1 MKSFTPRQFSGRGR
15 GRALHQD
22 PMTDQS
28 DKGISSAPHGIGTDF
43 LYNPKLRGILS
54 QVIVLVLLAWGLYWI
69 VANTQANLVKLNQ
82 NFGFDFLGKAA
93 GFDLSTSLI
102 EYSSNSNFGRAILAG
117 FYNTALVSVVG
128 IIFATIL
135 GFIVGI
141 MRLSKNWVI
150 SSAATIYIEIVRNV
164 PLLLQIFIWYAL
176 VLKPLPGVKQAFNIS
191 DTVFVSNRGITA
203 PHATF
208 GDGAWLALALLAA
221 GLVGTW
227 IFRRWSRKKQEL
239 TGQILPVWWI
249 SIPII
254 IAAPFIGLLLAG
266 WPVTWS
272 YPELAGFNFKGGM
285 TLVPEFIALFLALV
299 IYTATFIAE
308 IVRSGIIAVSHG
320 QTEASQALGLD
331 NGKTLRLVVIPQA
344 MRIIIPPLTS
354 QYLNLTKNSSLAVAI
369 GYPDLMYAAG
379 TVNNQS
385 GKAIEV
391 YSIALIVY
399 LTTSLV
405 TSLFMNWFNSRM
417 KLVER

>member
-1 MKSFTPRQFSGRGR
+1 MI
-15 GRALHQD
+15 
-22 PMTDQS
+22 DQS
-28 DKGISSAPHGIGTDF
+28 DKRFTSAPKGSGLDW
-43 LYNPKLRGILS
+43 LYNPKLRGIVS
-54 QVIVLVLLAWGLYWI
+54 QVIVLALLAWGLYWI

-102 EYSSNSNFGRAILAG
+102 EYSSSSNFGRAMLAG
-117 FYNTALVSVVG
+117 FYNTALVSIVG
-128 IIFATIL
+128 IVFATLL
-135 GFIVGI
+135 GFIVGV

-150 SSAATIYIEIVRNV
+150 SSAATIYIEIVRNI

-176 VLKPLPGVKQAFNIS
+176 VLKPLPGVKQAINIS
-191 DTVFVSNRGITA
+191 DTLFVSNRGITT

-208 GDGAWLALALLAA
+208 GDGAWLSLALLAA
-221 GLVGTW
+221 ALVGTW
-227 IFRRWSRKKQEL
+227 AFRRWSWKRQEA

-249 SIPII
+249 SIPLI
-254 IAAPFIGLLLAG
+254 IAAPFIGLLAAG

-320 QTEASQALGLD
+320 QTEASSALGLN

-344 MRIIIPPLTS
+344 MRVIIPPLTS

-379 TVNNQS
+379 TVNSQS

-391 YSIALIVY
+391 FSIALIVY
-399 LTTSLV
+399 LATSLV
-405 TSLFMNWFNSRM
+405 TSLFMNWFNARM

>member
-1 MKSFTPRQFSGRGR
+1 MI
-15 GRALHQD
+15 
-22 PMTDQS
+22 DQS
-28 DKGISSAPHGIGTDF
+28 DKRFTSAPKGSGLDW
-43 LYNPKLRGILS
+43 LYNPKLRGIVS
-54 QVIVLVLLAWGLYWI
+54 QVIVLALLAWGLYWI

-102 EYSSNSNFGRAILAG
+102 EYSSSSNFGRAMLAG
-117 FYNTALVSVVG
+117 FYNTALVSIVG
-128 IIFATIL
+128 IVFATLL
-135 GFIVGI
+135 GFIVGV

-150 SSAATIYIEIVRNV
+150 SSAATIYIEIVRNI

-176 VLKPLPGVKQAFNIS
+176 VLKPLPGVKQAINIS
-191 DTVFVSNRGITA
+191 DTLFVSNRGITT

-208 GDGAWLALALLAA
+208 GDGAWLSLALLAA
-221 GLVGTW
+221 ALVGTW
-227 IFRRWSRKKQEL
+227 AFRRWSWKRQEA

-249 SIPII
+249 SIPLI
-254 IAAPFIGLLLAG
+254 IAAPFIGLLAAG

-320 QTEASQALGLD
+320 QTEASQALGLN

-344 MRIIIPPLTS
+344 MRVIIPPLTS

-379 TVNNQS
+379 TVNSQS

-391 YSIALIVY
+391 FSIALIVY
-399 LTTSLV
+399 LATSLV
-405 TSLFMNWFNSRM
+405 TSLFMNWFNARM

>member
-1 MKSFTPRQFSGRGR
+1 MI
-15 GRALHQD
+15 
-22 PMTDQS
+22 DQS
-28 DKGISSAPHGIGTDF
+28 DKRFTSAPKGSGLDW
-43 LYNPKLRGILS
+43 LYNPKLRGIVS
-54 QVIVLVLLAWGLYWI
+54 QLIVLALLAWGLYWI

-102 EYSSNSNFGRAILAG
+102 EYSSSSNFGRAMLAG
-117 FYNTALVSVVG
+117 FYNTALVSIVG
-128 IIFATIL
+128 IVFATLL
-135 GFIVGI
+135 GFIVGV

-150 SSAATIYIEIVRNV
+150 SSAATIYIEIVRNI

-176 VLKPLPGVKQAFNIS
+176 VLKPLPGVKQAINIS
-191 DTVFVSNRGITA
+191 DTLFVSNRGITT

-208 GDGAWLALALLAA
+208 GDGAWLSLALLAA
-221 GLVGTW
+221 ALVGTW
-227 IFRRWSRKKQEL
+227 AFRRWSWKRQEA

-254 IAAPFIGLLLAG
+254 IAAPIIGLLLAG
-266 WPVTWS
+266 WPVTWN

-299 IYTATFIAE
+299 IYTAAFIAE
-308 IVRSGIIAVSHG
+308 IVRSGIIAVSYG
-320 QTEASQALGLD
+320 QTEASSALGLN

-379 TVNNQS
+379 TVNSQS

-391 YSIALIVY
+391 FFIALIVY

-405 TSLFMNWFNSRM
+405 TSLFMNWFNARM

>member
-1 MKSFTPRQFSGRGR
+1 
-15 GRALHQD
+15 
-22 PMTDQS
+22 MTI
-28 DKGISSAPHGIGTDF
+28 ISPAPPPLTTGGF
-43 LYNPKLRGILS
+43 AWFYSPKLRGIAS
-54 QVIVLVLLAWGLYWI
+54 QIVVLMLLAWGLYWI
-69 VANTQANLVKLNQ
+69 VSNTQANLVKLNQ
-82 NFGFDFLGKAA
+82 NFGFDFLGRAS

-102 EYSSNSNFGRAILAG
+102 QYSSDSTFSRALLAG
-117 FYNTALVSVVG
+117 FYNTALVSILG
-128 IIFATIL
+128 IIFATII
-135 GFIVGI
+135 GFIVGV
-141 MRLSKNWVI
+141 MRLSKNLVI
-150 SSAATIYIEIVRNV
+150 SSAATIYIEIIRNI

-176 VLKPLPGVKQAFNIS
+176 VLKPLPGPKQAINIS
-191 DTVFVSNRGITA
+191 DTVFISNRGIIA
-203 PHATF
+203 PHVSF
-208 GDGAWLALALLAA
+208 GEGGWISLALLAA
-221 GLVGTW
+221 SIAGTW
-227 IFRRWSRKKQEL
+227 AFRRWSWKRQEA
-239 TGQILPVWWI
+239 TGQVLPVWWI

-254 IAAPFIGLLLAG
+254 IVAPILGLLIAG
-266 WPVTWS
+266 WPLTWD
-272 YPELAGFNFKGGM
+272 YPVLAGFNFKGGM

-320 QTEASQALGLD
+320 QSEASHALGLD

-354 QYLNLTKNSSLAVAI
+354 QYLNLTKNSSLAVAV

-405 TSLFMNWFNSRM
+405 TSVFMNWFNARM

>member
-1 MKSFTPRQFSGRGR
+1 MI
-15 GRALHQD
+15 
-22 PMTDQS
+22 DQS
-28 DKGISSAPHGIGTDF
+28 DKRFTSAPKGSGLDW
-43 LYNPKLRGILS
+43 LYNPKLRGIVS
-54 QVIVLVLLAWGLYWI
+54 QVIVLALLAWGLYWI

-102 EYSSNSNFGRAILAG
+102 AYSSSSNFGRALLAG
-117 FYNTALVSVVG
+117 FYNTALVSIVG
-128 IIFATIL
+128 IVFATLL
-135 GFIVGI
+135 GFIVGV

-150 SSAATIYIEIVRNV
+150 SSAATIYIEIVRNI

-176 VLKPLPGVKQAFNIS
+176 VLKPLPGVKQAINIS
-191 DTVFVSNRGITA
+191 DTLFVSNRGITT

-208 GDGAWLALALLAA
+208 GDGAWLSLALLAA
-221 GLVGTW
+221 ALVGTW
-227 IFRRWSRKKQEL
+227 AFRRWSWKRQEA

-249 SIPII
+249 SIPLI
-254 IAAPFIGLLLAG
+254 IAAPFIGLLAAG

-320 QTEASQALGLD
+320 QTEASQALGLN

-344 MRIIIPPLTS
+344 MRVIIPPLTS

-379 TVNNQS
+379 TVNSQS

-391 YSIALIVY
+391 FSIALIVY
-399 LTTSLV
+399 LATSLV
-405 TSLFMNWFNSRM
+405 TSLFMNWFNARM